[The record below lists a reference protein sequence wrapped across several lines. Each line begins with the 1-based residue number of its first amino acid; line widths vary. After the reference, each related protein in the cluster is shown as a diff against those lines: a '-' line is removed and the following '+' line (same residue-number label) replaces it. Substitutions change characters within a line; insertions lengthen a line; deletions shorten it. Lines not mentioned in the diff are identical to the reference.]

1 MIIKDEVFCILN
13 SYELNDVSGVGPK
26 TLETLKNAGIKSVNQ
41 LANSSINQLKQLDGI
56 GKKSAEKFIN
66 GAKKLLAKPSET
78 ISEIPKP
85 QIKTSNSTIQ
95 QIQSDIK
102 LIFSK
107 LERFDQR
114 LKAIENEV
122 QSSIPIS
129 ETNISDDHFFRVLKS
144 SYNSMTKKFGGF
156 VPISDLTQTIKQ
168 QLPISEESIHQK
180 IYSLFMDYKV
190 ELQPGK
196 SDHGAPLVQDG
207 KKFVW
212 FKLK

>member
-122 QSSIPIS
+122 QDSIPIS